1 MNKFVRYFL
10 ILALVAFVSIQFV
23 RPEKNN
29 RGYESVMAF
38 EKETTPSF
46 EVAEILKTN
55 CYDCHSN
62 QTQYPWY
69 AEISPISY
77 WLEEHVENGKKH
89 LNVSE
94 WDSYSLKK
102 KDHKLEELIEFV
114 EEGEMPL
121 NSYTWLHGNLSED
134 ETKLILQWAGL
145 TRLKYKEKME
155 VSLIP

>member
-10 ILALVAFVSIQFV
+10 LLALVALVIIQFI

-29 RGYESVMAF
+29 GGYESVMAF
-38 EKETTPSF
+38 EKETTPSP
-46 EVAEILKTN
+46 EVAEIFKTN

-69 AEISPISY
+69 AEIAPVSF
-77 WLEEHVENGKKH
+77 WLDEHVEHGKGH
-89 LNVSE
+89 FNVSE
-94 WDSYSLKK
+94 WNTYSVKK

-121 NSYTWLHGNLSED
+121 DSYTWLHGDLSED

-145 TRLKYKEKME
+145 TRLKYKDKLE
-155 VSLIP
+155 VSLNP